1 MLSAIPNQI
10 MAFLKLSQPSLI
22 LRLLFGGCLAFLSQS
37 NLAYAQ
43 INPTEVFIA
52 QRRSVYDGVPPAP
65 SNEPL
70 PAVPFG
76 SENYTVPEVN
86 TSSQRSV
93 EFQAPD
99 PPSYGYNRGSA
110 LYKVYIDDNGY
121 GRRGTGL
128 IPTNAFRQR
137 FRGRSVIQVGAFR
150 TRERATRLARQLESN
165 GVYSAQVVSS
175 NQVIYNEQNRRNE
188 PDVSY
193 DSGRGDD
200 RRDDYGRGDERR
212 QRSSYYYVVL
222 PANSEELPRYRN
234 DIISYLRR
242 NVYPSSDVYVIPR
255 LEPRGPHLA
264 VGPFVNRWQAEEW
277 NSVLR
282 KDSRFGN
289 ARVYYGR

>member
-37 NLAYAQ
+37 NLAYA
-43 INPTEVFIA
+43 IHPGEVLIA
-52 QRRSVYDGVPPAP
+52 QRSVYEGVPPAP
-65 SNEPL
+65 SDEPF

-76 SENYTVPEVN
+76 SQSYTVPEVN

-93 EFQAPD
+93 EFEA
-99 PPSYGYNRGSA
+99 PSYGSNRGS
-110 LYKVYIDDNGY
+110 LPTYKVYIDDNNY
-121 GRRGTGL
+121 ALRRGTGL
-128 IPTNAFRQR
+128 IPGNAFRQR

-165 GVYSAQVVSS
+165 GVYSAQVVYS
-175 NQVIYNEQNRRNE
+175 NQVVYNEQNRRNE

-200 RRDDYGRGDERR
+200 RRGDYGR
-212 QRSSYYYVVL
+212 QRSSYYYVVI

-234 DIISYLRR
+234 DIISYLGR

-255 LEPRGPHLA
+255 LEPRGPHVA
-264 VGPFVNRWQAEEW
+264 IGPFVKRWDAEEW
-277 NSVLR
+277 NSYLR

-289 ARVYYGR
+289 ARVYYGK